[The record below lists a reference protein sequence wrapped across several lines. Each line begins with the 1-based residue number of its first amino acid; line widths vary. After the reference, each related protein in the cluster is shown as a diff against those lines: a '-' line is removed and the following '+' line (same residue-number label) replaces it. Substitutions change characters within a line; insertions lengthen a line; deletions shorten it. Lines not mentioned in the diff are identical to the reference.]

1 MKSQEQRIAAWSS
14 TITLRLANACDI
26 PALQRVAELDS
37 RRFPAG
43 PCLVAERDGRIEAA
57 LSLQTHELVADPFRR
72 TAELC
77 ELLRCHAGGV
87 RIDPELAPAL
97 LRPRPRLVH
106 A

>member
-1 MKSQEQRIAAWSS
+1 MRGKEHRIAAWSS
-14 TITLRLANACDI
+14 TITLRLAEACDI

-43 PCLVAERDGRIEAA
+43 PYLVAERDGRIEAA

-87 RIDPELAPAL
+87 RIDPELAPAGM
-97 LRPRPRLVH
+97 RPRPRLVH